1 MKKQSKVESYL
12 GCGKKTTYY
21 KSNGEIDHEE
31 KNCLIFKFTD
41 TKYDNQI
48 LNHYDILKPS
58 IDRLGF
64 SRTLELSQK
73 LPNEFIYGILN
84 LPDSKLQSDVL
95 LFGLLEIW
103 ISVEY

>member
-1 MKKQSKVESYL
+1 LKKQAKVESYL
-12 GCGKKTTYY
+12 GCGEKTIYY

-41 TKYDNQI
+41 TKFDNQI

-95 LFGLLEIW
+95 LLGLLEI
-103 ISVEY
+103 